1 MKKYNGETK
10 GYLHSVE
17 TAGMVDGP
25 GIRYVAFFAGCNLRC
40 LYCHNPD
47 TWNIRDGH
55 EVTVETV
62 LRDIKKY
69 RSYLRFSGGGVTL
82 TGGEPFM
89 QPGFLTEFLKACK
102 KAGFHTALD
111 TSGFAPEKAA
121 REALAH
127 TDLLMLDLK
136 SIDPFAYE
144 KLTAVPL
151 APTLKTL
158 EIAAEMKVPTWIRF
172 VLVPGLT
179 DKEKHLLAMREYLE
193 KFPNV
198 EKIEV
203 LPFHKLGEYK
213 WEKLGL
219 NYQLKETQEPTKEAL
234 QKAKE
239 LLDMKKA

>member
-1 MKKYNGETK
+1 MRKYKGETT

-25 GIRYVAFFAGCNLRC
+25 GIRYVVFFAGCNLRC

-47 TWNIRDGH
+47 TWNMRDGH
-55 EVTVETV
+55 EVTVEAV

-69 RSYLRFSGGGVTL
+69 RSYLRFSGGGVTI
-82 TGGEPFM
+82 TGGEPMM
-89 QPGFLTEFLKACK
+89 QPVFLVELLKAVK
-102 KAGFHTALD
+102 AAGFHTTLD
-111 TSGFAPEKAA
+111 TSGFASEKTA
-121 REALAH
+121 REVLLH

-136 SIDPFAYE
+136 SIDPFSYE

-151 APTLKTL
+151 VPTLKTL
-158 EIAAEMKVPTWIRF
+158 EIAKELQTPTWIRF

-179 DKEKHLLAMREYLE
+179 DKEKHLIQMREHL
-193 KFPNV
+193 KQFPNI
-198 EKIEV
+198 EKVEV

-219 NYQLKETQEPTKEAL
+219 NYQLKDTREPTKAELAH
-234 QKAKE
+234 AKN
-239 LLDMKKA
+239 LLGL